1 MKKKQIFVALVLV
14 AFLTLVGCSE
24 SEESNAIDVQ
34 PSYSPED
41 QAYIDRIR
49 AEAEAS
55 TGAVDDMAD
64 IVKKCNLDIHSP
76 TKESVDCLNKHT
88 NEIENTSDAKIAF
101 CKRETRI
108 YMGIAIARDNGASLE
123 EARRLSLDS
132 LKKITND
139 AKNNHLPEFKEE
151 LYQQMENVLKTV
163 YSRPDD
169 SPAKIHK
176 DMYTSCINS

>member
-1 MKKKQIFVALVLV
+1 VKKKQIFVAVVLT
-14 AFLTLVGCSE
+14 AFLTIVGCSQ
-24 SEESNAIDVQ
+24 SEESTAIDAQ
-34 PSYSPED
+34 PLYSPED

-55 TGAVDDMAD
+55 IVDADAMAD
-64 IVKKCNLDIHSP
+64 IVKKCNLDVHSP
-76 TKESVDCLNKHT
+76 TKESVDCLNKHM

-101 CKRETRI
+101 CKRDTRI
-108 YMGIAIARDNGASLE
+108 YIGIAIARDNGASLE
-123 EARRLSLDS
+123 EARNLSLDS

-139 AKNNHLPEFKEE
+139 AKNNHLPEIKED
-151 LYQQMENVLKTV
+151 LYQQMEDVLKTV
-163 YSRPDD
+163 YGRPDD